1 MRGLRLH
8 WGAGV
13 VDEQWARRIS
23 ELTRENA
30 AIRQEWA
37 TAVSDSGPDN
47 PAKLQASDALLDRF
61 NTNARWLD
69 LAMSQA
75 APADLRQAAGITEA
89 EDGIARAETSEAS
102 TSPWPHQGSR
112 PRPGRHRGPDLGTP
126 SAR

>member
-1 MRGLRLH
+1 
-8 WGAGV
+8 
-13 VDEQWARRIS
+13 VDEKWVRRIS

-30 AIRQEWA
+30 AIRREWA

-61 NTNARWLD
+61 NTNAKWLH

-75 APADLRQAAGITEA
+75 IPSDLRQGDGITDA
-89 EDGIARAETSEAS
+89 EDRIRRAEKSGPTNS
-102 TSPWPHQGSR
+102 TQPSQGGLPSPGK
-112 PRPGRHRGPDLGTP
+112 HRGPDLDSP